1 MKNIICILFALLLSI
16 AVVSGAEKNQVPAA
30 APAKQLKEYNIGNFY
45 QVSPDLY
52 RSAQPDKKDW
62 AALEKIGIKSVI
74 NLRYFGGGKEDTAP
88 SKIQSFYLK
97 WKAHRIKESDLIA
110 VLKLIKQAP
119 KPVLLH
125 CFHGSDRTGAAVAA
139 YRVVFE
145 NVSPDDAA
153 RELTDG
159 PFGHHKVYTNI
170 PKLIRKTDWDAIRKA
185 LKQNTAPK
193 GNTK

>member
-1 MKNIICILFALLLSI
+1 MRNIFFILSALMLSV
-16 AVVSGAEKNQVPAA
+16 AVVSGTENQVAA
-30 APAKQLKEYNIGNFY
+30 LTQAEQLKEYNIGNFY
-45 QVSPDLY
+45 RVSTDLY

-97 WKAHRIKESDLIA
+97 WKAHHIKESDLIA

-145 NVSPDDAA
+145 NVSPEAAA

-159 PFGHHKVYTNI
+159 PFGHHKVYANI
-170 PKLIRKTDWDAIRKA
+170 PKLIRKADWDAIRKA
-185 LKQNTAPK
+185 LKQNTTPK